1 MSFYQENKF
10 CNEGQVMPGK
20 ATIWLSI
27 LPVLRRPTNADV
39 LDLPAPRQDC
49 SALYIAT
56 TASQSGRMKGNAAQS
71 RPLLHVQARGEEFRG
86 MAKIAFEAITKQF
99 PGTSKPAVDAV
110 SFEVPEGKTCM
121 LVGTSGSGK
130 TTLLRMVNRLIEP
143 TSGSI
148 IIDGKNVLEE
158 NPIELRRR
166 IGYVI
171 QQVGLF
177 PHMNIAENIRV
188 TAEIAGGWTKER
200 LNSRVDELLDL
211 VGLPPSEYRKRF
223 PRQLSGG
230 QQQRVGLARA
240 LATDPT
246 ILLMDE
252 PFGALDAITR
262 ARMQDELLRIQRD
275 VHKTILFVS
284 HDIEEAFK
292 LGNMIAVLNE
302 GKLMQLGTPVD
313 LLANPVNEF
322 VRKLVGADSI
332 LRQLEYLPVTD
343 ALDNEPEA
351 VSSAHWGDVPTCSSD
366 ATLLK
371 AMLQLLETN
380 APALAIQDKDTQI
393 PLGYITLAS
402 INREI
407 TKTRSN
413 ITALEETKI

>member
-1 MSFYQENKF
+1 
-10 CNEGQVMPGK
+10 
-20 ATIWLSI
+20 
-27 LPVLRRPTNADV
+27 
-39 LDLPAPRQDC
+39 
-49 SALYIAT
+49 
-56 TASQSGRMKGNAAQS
+56 
-71 RPLLHVQARGEEFRG
+71 
-86 MAKIAFEAITKQF
+86 MAKIAFQAITKQF
-99 PGTSKPAVDAV
+99 AGSNKPAVDAV
-110 SFEVPEGKTCM
+110 TFEVTEGTTCM

-143 TSGSI
+143 TSGEI
-148 IIDGKNVLEE
+148 IIDGRNILQE
-158 NPIELRRR
+158 NPITLRRH

-177 PHMNIAENIRV
+177 PHMTIAENVRV

-200 LNSRVDELLDL
+200 LAERADELLEL
-211 VGLPPSEYRKRF
+211 VGLPPAEYRKRF

-240 LATDPT
+240 LTTNPA

-275 VHKTILFVS
+275 VRKTILFVS

-292 LGNMIAVLNE
+292 LGDQIAVLSE

-313 LLANPVNEF
+313 LLANPANDF

-332 LRQLEYLPVTD
+332 MRQLQYLPVSD
-343 ALDNEPEA
+343 ALDKKPEA
-351 VSSAHWGDVPTCSSD
+351 VSSAHWGDFPTCSSD
-366 ATLLK
+366 ATLLT
-371 AMLQLLETN
+371 AMLKLLETN
-380 APALAIQDKDTQI
+380 APALAVQDKDTQD

-402 INREI
+402 INQEI
-407 TKTRSN
+407 TKMP
-413 ITALEETKI
+413 

>member
-1 MSFYQENKF
+1 
-10 CNEGQVMPGK
+10 
-20 ATIWLSI
+20 
-27 LPVLRRPTNADV
+27 
-39 LDLPAPRQDC
+39 
-49 SALYIAT
+49 
-56 TASQSGRMKGNAAQS
+56 
-71 RPLLHVQARGEEFRG
+71 
-86 MAKIAFEAITKQF
+86 MAKILFQEITKQF

-143 TSGSI
+143 TAGEI

-188 TAEIAGGWTKER
+188 TAEIAGGWSKQR

-211 VGLPPSEYRKRF
+211 VGLPPTEYRNRF

-240 LATDPT
+240 LATDPA

-262 ARMQDELLRIQRD
+262 ARMQDELLRIQHD

-284 HDIEEAFK
+284 HDVEEAFK

-313 LLANPVNEF
+313 LLANPANEF
-322 VRKLVGADSI
+322 VRRLVGADSI

-366 ATLLK
+366 ATLLQ
-371 AMLQLLETN
+371 AMLKLLETN
-380 APALAIQDKDTQI
+380 APALAIQDKDTQE

-413 ITALEETKI
+413 KSSLEETKI

>member
-1 MSFYQENKF
+1 
-10 CNEGQVMPGK
+10 
-20 ATIWLSI
+20 
-27 LPVLRRPTNADV
+27 
-39 LDLPAPRQDC
+39 
-49 SALYIAT
+49 
-56 TASQSGRMKGNAAQS
+56 
-71 RPLLHVQARGEEFRG
+71 
-86 MAKIAFEAITKQF
+86 MAKILFQEITKQF
-99 PGTSKPAVDAV
+99 RGTSKPAVDAV

-143 TSGSI
+143 TAGEI

-188 TAEIAGGWTKER
+188 TAEIAGGWSKQR

-211 VGLPPSEYRKRF
+211 VGLPPTEYRNRF

-240 LATDPT
+240 LATDPA

-284 HDIEEAFK
+284 HDVEEAFK

-313 LLANPVNEF
+313 LLANPANEF
-322 VRKLVGADSI
+322 VRRLVGADSI

-366 ATLLK
+366 ATLLQ
-371 AMLQLLETN
+371 AMLKLLETN
-380 APALAIQDKDTQI
+380 APALAIQDKDTQE

-413 ITALEETKI
+413 KSSLEETKI